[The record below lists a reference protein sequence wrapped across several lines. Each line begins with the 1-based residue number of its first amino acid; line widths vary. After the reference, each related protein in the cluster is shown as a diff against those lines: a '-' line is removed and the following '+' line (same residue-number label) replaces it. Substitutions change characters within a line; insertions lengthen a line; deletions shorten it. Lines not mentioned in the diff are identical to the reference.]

1 MAKRSERECI
11 TSILFLN
18 YSLQYQ
24 FHLPCIFIN
33 LFFNQR
39 QTNLKPD
46 MQGSK
51 GKKTAFY
58 FIDTQLKTI
67 MLDFYW
73 KFTTLFNKWNEKK
86 LSSELGVKCIFSVK
100 SWIKILFAFNNRHR
114 YAERSYSTVQVPNVS
129 DQVRRV
135 IVSCTYI
142 HGC

>member
-33 LFFNQR
+33 LFFNQG

-67 MLDFYW
+67 MLNFYW
-73 KFTTLFNKWNEKK
+73 KFTTLFNKWNENA
-86 LSSELGVKCIFSVK
+86 VIFSVK
-100 SWIKILFAFNNRHR
+100 SWIKIFFAFNNGHR